1 MIDTLTE
8 IREDDQSIQSE
19 YDNLSEDGAADYPKG
34 VILRFQPQKKHEKL
48 ILDNPDVSTLM
59 LNIEYAERLT
69 RKNKTAKSY
78 FGPQKDVIITSTIP
92 DEKLELWD
100 IQREVRLAKEFNPD
114 FYVPC
119 DYPVYKSHSRK
130 KRIDFIEGYVREL
143 EDFKNR
149 IKNVQTSI
157 IPLVKGYSEKER
169 RICYRSFEK
178 LGLNYIAYYCAQYF
192 GGQVGNRF
200 NDLLETIHNIV
211 VEFSPI
217 GILLVGLLSQK
228 KLRQFPP
235 NVVAA
240 AGQRWIMKS
249 GLRDDIGEEEK
260 KQNLANWMKEVEK
273 ALRSSQTNL
282 KMFDKGVIRD
292 GNWDN

>member
-1 MIDTLTE
+1 M
-8 IREDDQSIQSE
+8 
-19 YDNLSEDGAADYPKG
+19 
-34 VILRFQPQKKHEKL
+34 
-48 ILDNPDVSTLM
+48 
-59 LNIEYAERLT
+59 
-69 RKNKTAKSY
+69 
-78 FGPQKDVIITSTIP
+78 
-92 DEKLELWD
+92 
-100 IQREVRLAKEFNPD
+100 
-114 FYVPC
+114 
-119 DYPVYKSHSRK
+119 
-130 KRIDFIEGYVREL
+130 
-143 EDFKNR
+143 
-149 IKNVQTSI
+149 
-157 IPLVKGYSEKER
+157 
-169 RICYRSFEK
+169 
-178 LGLNYIAYYCAQYF
+178 NYIAYYCAQYF